1 MMNRLA
7 GFTGLPAVIA
17 KIAFMAIIDA
27 FLVTMFFAATHKHS
41 SILASVI
48 IFFFV
53 SANFVYFARFTLPLK
68 FLLPGLLLLITFVVV
83 PVVYT
88 VSMSGFNYKTGNEIS
103 KEQAIIQLQA
113 NGLTSDA
120 NNTAYD
126 MVLGKIDGAWAALLT
141 NQSTGEVLFATEK
154 SVGPVDAK
162 QYTKDQYGIARGYP
176 GLIPIDPQ
184 VAANDEAAISALRFP
199 LGDGKFISPQ
209 ALDVAVLL
217 VQSYVYDKK
226 TDSIQ
231 DLSSGAIYKDN
242 GQGNYANVANPQEQL
257 KPGWR
262 AWNTF
267 QNYTHLLTDPN
278 VRGPFIGVFIW
289 TITFAFTSVLTMFAV
304 GLLLAIVLN
313 RKIALK
319 RFYRSVLILP
329 YAIPSFMSILIWNGM
344 FNRQFGAINALFH
357 THIDFFNSPWLA
369 KMVILIVNLW
379 LGFPYFYLI
388 SSGALQAIPA
398 ELEEAASLDGAST
411 AQTLRRIKL
420 PLLLQILSPLL
431 IASFAFNFNNF
442 NIIYLLTG
450 GGPTDVLHGKQA
462 GATDILITYTYKTA
476 FGSNEQNLGLACAIS
491 MIIFVI
497 VGGLSLWSLRRS
509 KVLDSF

>member
-7 GFTGLPAVIA
+7 GFTGVPAMIA
-17 KIAFMAIIDA
+17 KITFMALIDA
-27 FLVTMFFAATHKHS
+27 FLVTMFFAALNKNSTP
-41 SILASVI
+41 LALVI
-48 IFFFV
+48 ALFFI
-53 SANFVYFARFTLPLK
+53 SANFVYFAKFTLPFK
-68 FLLPGLLLLITFVVV
+68 FLLPGLLLLVTFVVV
-83 PVVYT
+83 PVFYT
-88 VSMSGFNYKTGNEIS
+88 VFMSGFNYKTGNEIS

-113 NGLTSDA
+113 NGLTTDA
-120 NNTAYD
+120 ENTAYD
-126 MVLGKIDGAWAALLT
+126 MVLGKKGGNWAALVT
-141 NQSTGEVLFATEK
+141 NQNNGEVLFATVKEVVPADP
-154 SVGPVDAK
+154 S
-162 QYTKDQYGIARGYP
+162 QYTKDEFGIARNYP
-176 GLIPIDPQ
+176 GLTPIDPEA
-184 VAANDEAAISALRFP
+184 AANDEATIAELRFP

-217 VQSYVYDKK
+217 VQSFIYDSK
-226 TDSIQ
+226 TDTIK
-231 DLSSGAIYKDN
+231 DLSTGAIYKDN
-242 GQGNYANVANPQEQL
+242 GLGNYANVESPQEQL

-267 QNYTHLLTDPN
+267 QNYTHLLTDAN

-289 TITFAFTSVLTMFAV
+289 TVSFAFISVLMMFAV
-304 GLLLAIVLN
+304 GLMLAIVLN

-319 RFYRSVLILP
+319 RFYRSILILP

-357 THIDFFNSPWLA
+357 TNIDFFNSPWLA

-398 ELEEAASLDGAST
+398 ELDEAASLDGAST
-411 AQTLRRIKL
+411 SQILRRIKL

-491 MIIFVI
+491 MIIFFI
-497 VGGLSLWSLRRS
+497 VGSLSLWSLRRS